1 MSTINDR
8 IKELRQTLGLNQ
20 TAFAAKINQ
29 SPASVSMYESGVR
42 VPKAPI
48 VALIC
53 ATFGV
58 SRSWLE
64 NGIGDM
70 YMPNGTEPDD
80 EAMQQISK
88 ILSGNDYTARAT
100 LLALANMPPDF
111 WRLVREMV
119 DYISANS
126 RKPTDPD
133 R

>member
-58 SRSWLE
+58 NRSWLE

-70 YMPNGTEPDD
+70 YTPYDTGSDD

>member
-70 YMPNGTEPDD
+70 YTPNGTESDD
-80 EAMQQISK
+80 EAMQQINK
-88 ILSGNDYTARAT
+88 ILTGDDYTARAT

>member
-1 MSTINDR
+1 MPTICDR
-8 IKELRQTLGLNQ
+8 IKELRLSLGLNQ

-29 SPASVSMYESGVR
+29 SPSSISLYESGAR

-48 VALIC
+48 VSLIC
-53 ATFGV
+53 SVFGV
-58 SRSWLE
+58 NRAWLE
-64 NGIGDM
+64 NGIGEM
-70 YMPNGTEPDD
+70 YAPTDAD
-80 EAMQQISK
+80 AIQQITK
-88 ILSGNDYTARAT
+88 ILTGDDYTARAT

-126 RKPTDPD
+126 QNPPTDPD